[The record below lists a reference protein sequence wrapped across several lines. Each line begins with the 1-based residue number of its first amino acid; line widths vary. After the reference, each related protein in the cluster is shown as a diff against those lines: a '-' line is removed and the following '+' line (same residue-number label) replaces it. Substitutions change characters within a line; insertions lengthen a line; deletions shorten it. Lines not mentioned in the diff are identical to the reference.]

1 MTHMKY
7 TKFFSCNQI
16 RSDKKANPYTVFDFN
31 IIQMFLSG
39 LLVFVYSCFLTV
51 PLVAAGD
58 GRSAAWQEAFALVDK
73 RHRKSAVLKLE
84 ALLQTDLSESEKL
97 KIHHALGYNYEKLG
111 SHPKA
116 VRHYAQVISP
126 NYPLADYAVYRLAQF
141 CKRMHNNTEAIKWYA
156 HLVKNY
162 PKSFYILQAKW
173 DLAKLYLDQEHY
185 KTAKPLF
192 IELVEHSQYEQEAT
206 FGVARCDEE
215 LGDISTAFRV
225 YRQLIKAKH
234 TGNVTK
240 EALNQLKQLVQR
252 NQSFKLTPNDRIHCG
267 LVFFSH
273 RQWKATVAEL
283 ERIPESADF
292 NTRAQ
297 VFYLIGQSY
306 QKLKKY
312 DTAIDKFN
320 AVVALG
326 NESEYLTRAIYQIA
340 QCYRQKRQ
348 LSTAVRR
355 LEDFVNVYTSS
366 KWVDEALRDIAQ
378 ICQEQG
384 KSKAEFKTHTRLL
397 EVAPQSPY
405 VDVAMWRIG
414 WLHFDDGRYEESY
427 NTFKRLKESFPG
439 NRYAMGAHFWMAKI
453 RERQNK
459 PELAQKLY
467 KEVVK
472 ARYWYYTARAKAIL
486 GIATSQVEPRVAQA
500 AKLPTLQACPEQ
512 VPQLMELRLYED
524 AIAHLN
530 HHINTT
536 AFSES
541 QCFYD
546 LLTCYERLA
555 RYDQGQQLAEQ
566 ALENPTF
573 ANPTQQ
579 DLEWLQQKLYPR
591 YYAETIEKYAKLYEV
606 DAFLISAM
614 ILEESRYNTAAMSDA
629 GARGLMQIMPAT
641 GKEEAQK
648 ISIRDFEPSMLN
660 QPEVNIQVGTRY
672 IYYLSSQFKG
682 SPMLIIGAYN
692 RGPGWMKRRMGSKEI
707 KDIDE
712 FVERITIR
720 ETRIHIKKVINSYD
734 HYIEIYRKTEGPPR

>member
-1 MTHMKY
+1 MKY
-7 TKFFSCNQI
+7 TKFFSRNQI
-16 RSDKKANPYTVFDFN
+16 QSDKKANPYTVLDSN
-31 IIQMFLSG
+31 IIQKFFCG
-39 LLVFVYSCFLTV
+39 LLVLVYSCFVTA
-51 PLVAAGD
+51 PLVAAGED
-58 GRSAAWQEAFALVDK
+58 HSAAWQEAFALVDK
-73 RHRKSAVLKLE
+73 RHHKSAVLKLE

-97 KIHHALGYNYEKLG
+97 NIHHALGYNYEKLEIR
-111 SHPKA
+111 PEA
-116 VRHYAQVISP
+116 VRHYARVASL
-126 NYPLADYAVYRLAQF
+126 NYPLADYAIYRLARL
-141 CKRMHNNTEAIKWYA
+141 CKRMNNNTQAIKWYV

-173 DLAKLYLDQEHY
+173 ALAELYLDLEQYEM
-185 KTAKPLF
+185 AKPLL
-192 IELVEHSQYEQEAT
+192 IELVEHSQYERGAT
-206 FGVARCDEE
+206 FGLARCDEE
-215 LGDISTAFRV
+215 IGDISAAFSV
-225 YRQLIKAKH
+225 YRELIKAKH
-234 TGNVTK
+234 SSNVAK
-240 EALNQLKQLVQR
+240 KALHQLKQLVEKHK
-252 NQSFKLTPNDRIHCG
+252 SFKLTADDGINCS
-267 LVFFSH
+267 LVFFS
-273 RQWKATVAEL
+273 RSERRAAVAEL
-283 ERIPESADF
+283 QRIPKTVDL
-292 NTRAQ
+292 NTRAH
-297 VFYLIGQSY
+297 VFYLIGRSY
-306 QKLKKY
+306 QELKEY
-312 DTAIDKFN
+312 DTAIEKFN

-326 NESEYLTRAIYQIA
+326 NKSEYLTPAIYQIA
-340 QCYRQKRQ
+340 QCYQRKEH
-348 LSTAVRR
+348 LNTAVSR
-355 LEDFVNVYTSS
+355 LEDFVKVYTSS

-414 WLHFDDGRYEESY
+414 WLHFDEGRYEESY

-486 GIATSQVEPRVAQA
+486 GIATSQVEPRVAQE

-555 RYDQGQQLAEQ
+555 RYDQAQQLAEQ

-629 GARGLMQIMPAT
+629 GAKGLMQIMPAT

-734 HYIEIYRKTEGPPR
+734 HYIEIYRKTDGPPR